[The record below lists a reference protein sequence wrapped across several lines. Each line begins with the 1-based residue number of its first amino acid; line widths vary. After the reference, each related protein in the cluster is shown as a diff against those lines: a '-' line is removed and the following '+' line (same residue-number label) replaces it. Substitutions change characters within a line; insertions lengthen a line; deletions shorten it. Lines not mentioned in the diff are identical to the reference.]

1 MFVHEFITGGGWPS
15 GDLPGDLA
23 HEAAAMLQ
31 ALLADFRAWGAV
43 RTLTTLDARLAHRTL
58 PADEVV
64 QVTPGQYQ
72 AVFSALLA
80 RSDAALL
87 IAPETEGHLAR
98 ISALAEAT
106 GVRLLSSSAAAVAI
120 AGDKAAC
127 YERFR
132 QAGLPTPPTRRVRFA
147 EAPQAAREIGYPL
160 VTKPLDGVGCEGVCL
175 VSGPAE
181 LTGALA
187 VVRRA
192 TPHEEILLQSFIAGT
207 HASVSLLVAGGQA
220 VPLSLNGQ
228 DIAVGCPFTYR
239 GGVVPLAHPLQARA
253 FTVAQAAVGLLPGL
267 RGYVGV
273 DLVLTQEEAWLLE
286 INPRLTT
293 SYIGLRQVAPFNL
306 AQAIWDAGCR
316 GVLPENVALQGR
328 VRFSKDGGWTA
339 EVEGQAG

>member
-23 HEAAAMLQ
+23 GEAAAMLQ

-43 RTLTTLDARLAHRTL
+43 RTLTTLDARLAHLTL

-64 QVTPGQYQ
+64 QVAPGQYQ
-72 AVFSALLA
+72 AAFSALLA

-98 ISALAEAT
+98 ISALAEAA
-106 GVRLLSSSAAAVAI
+106 GRPLLSSSATAVTI

-132 QAGLPTPPTRRVRFA
+132 QAGLPTPPTRRARFA
-147 EAPQAAREIGYPL
+147 EAPQVAREMGYPL

-175 VSGPAE
+175 VNGPAE
-181 LTGALA
+181 LTEALA
-187 VVRRA
+187 VVRQA

-207 HASVSLLVAGGQA
+207 HASVSLLVAGDQA

-239 GGVVPLAHPLQARA
+239 GGAVPLAHPLKARA
-253 FTVAQAAVGLLPGL
+253 FAVARAAVGLVPGL

-306 AQAIWDAGCR
+306 AQAIWDAACR
-316 GVLPENVALQGR
+316 GLLPEPVALRGQ
-328 VRFSKDGGWTA
+328 VRFSKDGGWTTQGG
-339 EVEGQAG
+339 GQAG